1 MIKRFTEEQKKAAR
15 KADLYDFLCKNHMS
29 DFKIEGSSIRLR
41 NNNSVSIKKGYS
53 GYMDFSDNSHGNGI
67 EFLTKYMN
75 YSIVEAV
82 IALSG
87 NNPLSID
94 NSISM
99 SESHINTITSSNEF
113 ILPKPIKG
121 IYKQLFMYLTKSRG
135 ISKETIQMLI
145 DMKIIYQYSI
155 PYNDKIINNIIFVN
169 KERDFAEVHG
179 TSTYKSFH
187 GIIPNS
193 RKDGFWWFQPHPEQK
208 TKVVYI
214 CEAAIDAISLYEIHK
229 EQGKTNGSVYVSIA
243 GCGKQQTIERLKKSP
258 KVILAVDNDDAGQ
271 KCRDRN
277 SDLEY
282 IIPNNKDWN
291 EDLMAKK

>member
-1 MIKRFTEEQKKAAR
+1 MIKRFTEKQKKAAR

-155 PYNDKIINNIIFVN
+155 
-169 KERDFAEVHG
+169 
-179 TSTYKSFH
+179 
-187 GIIPNS
+187 
-193 RKDGFWWFQPHPEQK
+193 
-208 TKVVYI
+208 
-214 CEAAIDAISLYEIHK
+214 
-229 EQGKTNGSVYVSIA
+229 
-243 GCGKQQTIERLKKSP
+243 
-258 KVILAVDNDDAGQ
+258 
-271 KCRDRN
+271 
-277 SDLEY
+277 
-282 IIPNNKDWN
+282 
-291 EDLMAKK
+291 